1 MYFIFL
7 QGYLIDGV
15 GICWYR
21 LLELIIFFRDYIKV
35 IDMWSVGC
43 IFVEMLT
50 GKFLFSGGN
59 EMDQIGRIL
68 DVIYFN
74 DNEWNKLIQ
83 VLFISV
89 FSIRLRLF
97 KIVLKLKFKD
107 LFEDGELCIGD
118 LFVNKNY
125 FGYFI
130 CLYQRFY
137 DISLIMNYIRYFIM
151 F

>member
-1 MYFIFL
+1 
-7 QGYLIDGV
+7 
-15 GICWYR
+15 
-21 LLELIIFFRDYIKV
+21 
-35 IDMWSVGC
+35 
-43 IFVEMLT
+43 
-50 GKFLFSGGN
+50 
-59 EMDQIGRIL
+59 MDQIGRIL